1 VRYVV
6 YGAGAIGG
14 TIGGRLQQAGR
25 EVLLVARG
33 RQLETLQ
40 AAGLTLQTPDGEHQ
54 SAVRAVG
61 SVREAQL
68 EADDV
73 VVLAMKSQHT
83 AAALDELAGMT
94 DQDLAVVCAQNGV
107 ENERAA
113 LRHFEDVYGMFVWV
127 AAQLLEPGVIQV
139 FSAPT
144 LGVLDLGRVPSGSD
158 ERAQRIAADLLAA
171 GFASRVDGEIMRWK
185 YGKLLSN
192 LANAVQALLGPDA
205 RGGELV
211 RRAREEALACYAAT
225 GIGYASPEEIA
236 RRVDGHEEL
245 QPVAGVAHKG
255 GSSWQSLARA
265 TGDIETAY
273 LNGEIVLLGRL
284 HGIPTP
290 VNRALTEL
298 ALRAARER
306 VYPGSLTRAEVEK
319 LISALSG

>member
-1 VRYVV
+1 
-6 YGAGAIGG
+6 
-14 TIGGRLQQAGR
+14 
-25 EVLLVARG
+25 
-33 RQLETLQ
+33 
-40 AAGLTLQTPDGEHQ
+40 
-54 SAVRAVG
+54 
-61 SVREAQL
+61 
-68 EADDV
+68 
-73 VVLAMKSQHT
+73 
-83 AAALDELAGMT
+83 
-94 DQDLAVVCAQNGV
+94 
-107 ENERAA
+107 
-113 LRHFEDVYGMFVWV
+113 
-127 AAQLLEPGVIQV
+127 
-139 FSAPT
+139 
-144 LGVLDLGRVPSGSD
+144 
-158 ERAQRIAADLLAA
+158 
-171 GFASRVDGEIMRWK
+171 MRWK

>member
-1 VRYVV
+1 MRYVV

-14 TIGGRLQQAGR
+14 AIGGRLQQAGC
-25 EVLLVARG
+25 EVLLIARG
-33 RQLETLQ
+33 RQLQALQ
-40 AAGLTLQTPDGEHQ
+40 AEGLTLQTPDGEYQ
-54 SAVRAVG
+54 SAVHAVG
-61 SVREAQL
+61 SVREVKLA
-68 EADDV
+68 ADDV
-73 VVLAMKSQHT
+73 VVLAMKSQDT
-83 AAALDELAGMT
+83 AAALDELVGVA
-94 DQDLAVVCAQNGV
+94 DPKLAVVCAQNGV

-113 LRHFEDVYGMFVWV
+113 LRHFEGVYGMFVWV

-144 LGVLDLGRVPSGSD
+144 LGVLDVGCVPTGSD
-158 ERAQRIAADLLAA
+158 ERAQRIAADLLAS

-185 YGKLLSN
+185 YGKLLAN
-192 LANAVQALLGPDA
+192 LANAVEALLESDA

-211 RRAREEALACYAAT
+211 RRAREEALACYTAT
-225 GIGYASPEEIA
+225 GIGYAGPEEIA
-236 RRVDGHEEL
+236 ARAEGHEEL
-245 QPVAGVAHKG
+245 RPVAGVAHKG

-284 HGIPTP
+284 HDIPTP

-306 VYPGSLTRAEVEK
+306 VHPGSLTKAEIEK
-319 LISALSG
+319 VISASSK